1 VYQIPHT
8 RWAKREEYLC
18 QLQAGRHGDVNEF
31 VTADAKIPIM
41 LIEKSPTH
49 RW

>member
-1 VYQIPHT
+1 VWMEWNRTCIWPRHT
-8 RWAKREEYLC
+8 RTVRRE
-18 QLQAGRHGDVNEF
+18 AAS

-41 LIEKSPTH
+41 LIEKSPTL

>member
-1 VYQIPHT
+1 MNDKKNIQKNIQTIHQIQCIPP
-8 RWAKREEYLC
+8 
-18 QLQAGRHGDVNEF
+18 N

-41 LIEKSPTH
+41 LIEKSPTL

>member
-1 VYQIPHT
+1 MI
-8 RWAKREEYLC
+8 KLSKIEIC
-18 QLQAGRHGDVNEF
+18 

-41 LIEKSPTH
+41 LIEKSPTL